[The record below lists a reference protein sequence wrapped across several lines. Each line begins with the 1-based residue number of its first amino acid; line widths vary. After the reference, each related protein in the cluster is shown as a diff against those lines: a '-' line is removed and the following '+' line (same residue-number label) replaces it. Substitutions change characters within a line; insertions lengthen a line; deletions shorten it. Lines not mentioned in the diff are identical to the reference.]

1 MADIK
6 MAVGDR
12 LDTKFLLSGQVKIAG
27 FDIAFHNPGRAPFP
41 TFRDNV
47 TTLAYDVGE
56 LTIVNYIVARDHG
69 VPIIGLP
76 VIPDLFFPLTG
87 LANTAWMSTGTPCE
101 WRCSICMSRA

>member
-12 LDTKFLLSGQVKIAG
+12 LDTKFLLSGRVKIAG

-47 TTLAYDVGE
+47 TTLPYDVGE

-76 VIPDLFFPLTG
+76 VIPDLFFPLTSSPTSYG
-87 LANTAWMSTGTPCE
+87 RVVTL
-101 WRCSICMSRA
+101 SRNVENGA